1 MSTAD
6 TLQYL
11 ADLEMNNTREW
22 YHAHKKEHEAA
33 RGAFRDLVQELM
45 FRLAENDPD
54 ILFHEPGDFI
64 YRLVRDTRYSRSP
77 DPYHTAYRA
86 HIAPRGRMP
95 IPVGF
100 YLHIQPGN
108 RSFLGAGLSYSWFKE
123 ATMMIRRRIADNEYE
138 WEDIVSAPDF
148 CSRFEIK
155 GEKLKNVPR
164 DFPPF
169 HPQGEYLK
177 HKSWYV
183 QYPVRDAQVRK
194 KDFAAYAAEVFEA
207 LRPFNNF
214 LNAALEG
221 FAYPEGW

>member
-1 MSTAD
+1 MPIAD

-11 ADLEMNNTREW
+11 AELEMNNTREW
-22 YHAHKKEHEAA
+22 YHAKKKEHEAA
-33 RGAFRDLVQELM
+33 RSAFRDLVQELM
-45 FRLAENDPD
+45 FRLAEFEPE
-54 ILFHEPGDFI
+54 LMFHEPTDFI
-64 YRLVRDTRYSRSP
+64 YRLVRDTRYSHSP

-86 HIAPRGRMP
+86 HIASKGRRP

-100 YLHIQPGN
+100 YLHIQPGD

-123 ATMMIRRRIADNEYE
+123 ATLMIRRRIAEREGE
-138 WEDIVSAPDF
+138 WEEIVNAPDF

-164 DFPPF
+164 DFPPY

-183 QYPVRDAQVRK
+183 QFSVKDSVVRK
-194 KDFAAYAAEVFEA
+194 NNFAAYAAEVFEA
-207 LRPFNNF
+207 LRPFNHF

-221 FAYPEGW
+221 FEFPESW